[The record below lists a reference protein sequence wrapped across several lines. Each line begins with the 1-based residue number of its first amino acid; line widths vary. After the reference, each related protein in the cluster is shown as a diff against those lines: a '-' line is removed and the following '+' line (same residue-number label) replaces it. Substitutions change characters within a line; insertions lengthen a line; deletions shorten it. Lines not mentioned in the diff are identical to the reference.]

1 MKYLIVRFHL
11 SPNTEVVRD
20 LLADTAGEAGFE
32 SFEETSA
39 GLNGYV
45 QEQLFDRQALDEGI
59 ASFPIPDTK
68 IDYSLE
74 EAEDKDWNQAWEDEG
89 FDPIVVKN
97 KCIIYDAKRPLPDF
111 TSLSPGAL
119 SIAIDARQAFG
130 TGTHETTRMIV
141 ETLLSIDLHDKRVLD
156 CGCGTGILGIAASK
170 MGASSIVA
178 YDIDEWSVENTSH
191 NAAINQAENIE
202 VLLGDA
208 HVLSH
213 VSGVFDIVMANINR
227 NTLLA
232 DMHAFKDV
240 MASGAY
246 LILSGFYED
255 DIPMLVNKASEL
267 GLEYHSKRSSGEWR
281 CLVFR

>member
-1 MKYLIVRFHL
+1 M
-11 SPNTEVVRD
+11 
-20 LLADTAGEAGFE
+20 
-32 SFEETSA
+32 
-39 GLNGYV
+39 
-45 QEQLFDRQALDEGI
+45 
-59 ASFPIPDTK
+59 
-68 IDYSLE
+68 
-74 EAEDKDWNQAWEDEG
+74 
-89 FDPIVVKN
+89 VKN

>member
-1 MKYLIVRFHL
+1 MKYLIARFHL

-39 GLNGYV
+39 GLDGYV

-59 ASFPIPDTK
+59 AAFPIPDTK

-246 LILSGFYED
+246 LVLSGFYED
-255 DIPMLVNKASEL
+255 DIPLLVNKASEL